1 MKEISC
7 HTADENMRKVK
18 IIFGYPEAVKKMGAH
33 DRVSNFS
40 AHRDRT
46 CTADGQDIEGYANSI

>member
-1 MKEISC
+1 
-7 HTADENMRKVK
+7 MRKVK

-33 DRVSNFS
+33 DRVGNFS

-46 CTADGQDIEGYANSI
+46 RTADGQDIEGYATLI